1 MKTSRELYAL
11 GEPVGDVE
19 LLALILGLDAGG
31 RGTRE
36 TAGELLDRFGGV
48 LGIAATP
55 VHALTEVHGV
65 GLARAVQ
72 VHAACVLA
80 ARPRTRVRHDLR
92 VTCAEEAW
100 RVLREGL
107 EFLEV
112 EELHALYID
121 RRGRPLER
129 RRISMGSDSQTIVDP
144 RRVMRPAVQL
154 GAPAVIVA
162 HNHPSGDPTP
172 SEADVDVTRRL
183 REAGDVLGIRLLD
196 HLVIGD
202 GTFRS
207 VDHG

>member
-1 MKTSRELYAL
+1 
-11 GEPVGDVE
+11 
-19 LLALILGLDAGG
+19 
-31 RGTRE
+31 
-36 TAGELLDRFGGV
+36 
-48 LGIAATP
+48 
-55 VHALTEVHGV
+55 
-65 GLARAVQ
+65 
-72 VHAACVLA
+72 
-80 ARPRTRVRHDLR
+80 
-92 VTCAEEAW
+92 
-100 RVLREGL
+100 
-107 EFLEV
+107 
-112 EELHALYID
+112 
-121 RRGRPLER
+121 
-129 RRISMGSDSQTIVDP
+129 MGSDSQTIVDP